1 MLMYCISN
9 SYLLNVSS
17 WSGRFSFFDVND
29 SKVPKARISSYEAI
43 LKGNVVDGG
52 VEDTVPLWEH
62 RPHPTQRRDLS
73 SSLSRLRHPKSL
85 STPTRSSRLVI
96 PRKFVVAHLPREEP
110 ALTTSTLGC
119 SSMLLVVELLTPW
132 RPRRDI
138 VKMDSRQEIPSF
150 VHCCI
155 LSKQIPFCVFFT
167 LSLLF
172 TVPSLQDPTSLLDY
186 ILKGYL
192 TTSHCSQL

>member
-1 MLMYCISN
+1 
-9 SYLLNVSS
+9 
-17 WSGRFSFFDVND
+17 
-29 SKVPKARISSYEAI
+29 
-43 LKGNVVDGG
+43 
-52 VEDTVPLWEH
+52 
-62 RPHPTQRRDLS
+62 
-73 SSLSRLRHPKSL
+73 
-85 STPTRSSRLVI
+85 
-96 PRKFVVAHLPREEP
+96 
-110 ALTTSTLGC
+110 
-119 SSMLLVVELLTPW
+119 MLLVVELLTPW

>member
-1 MLMYCISN
+1 M
-9 SYLLNVSS
+9 
-17 WSGRFSFFDVND
+17 
-29 SKVPKARISSYEAI
+29 
-43 LKGNVVDGG
+43 
-52 VEDTVPLWEH
+52 PLWEH
-62 RPHPTQRRDLS
+62 RPRPTQRRDLS

-138 VKMDSRQEIPSF
+138 VQDGQPSGNSEFRPLLYFKQADSLLCIFHSF
-150 VHCCI
+150 SSVHC
-155 LSKQIPFCVFFT
+155 SFFT
-167 LSLLF
+167 RPYFIAGLHSQRLSDYKSLL
-172 TVPSLQDPTSLLDY
+172 TALTHSLQDGREYGSPRAHWQY
-186 ILKGYL
+186 WNRI
-192 TTSHCSQL
+192 QQI